1 MGEDILCLC
10 DLFLRSGESD
20 LHFPGSARDLNF
32 DGVETIA
39 DHAGAELFVGFV
51 GAVFL
56 EAIAHGAGSVGTGGK
71 AMLIAGYFP
80 AAGRAKLIACYWPG
94 VCYTGR
100 LCHFKF

>member
-39 DHAGAELFVGFV
+39 DHTGAELFVGFV

-56 EAIAHGAGSVGTGGK
+56 EAIAKGKESPVAFDEIYHSMFCTFKVEESIAMGGK
-71 AMLIAGYFP
+71 QILI
-80 AAGRAKLIACYWPG
+80 
-94 VCYTGR
+94 
-100 LCHFKF
+100 